1 MENVLTIKNLSKNFN
16 KVKALDN
23 VSFELKKGEIL
34 GIVGESGSGKSTL
47 AKVITRI
54 VKPDGGSI

>member
-23 VSFELKKGEIL
+23 VSFELKRVRYLE
-34 GIVGESGSGKSTL
+34 
-47 AKVITRI
+47 
-54 VKPDGGSI
+54 